1 MSAPR
6 SQSISAM
13 SVCSNLELVSVS
25 ADLLFQNH
33 PFEDLDGCRQNF
45 ERYYYRKELVM
56 SA

>member
-1 MSAPR
+1 
-6 SQSISAM
+6 M